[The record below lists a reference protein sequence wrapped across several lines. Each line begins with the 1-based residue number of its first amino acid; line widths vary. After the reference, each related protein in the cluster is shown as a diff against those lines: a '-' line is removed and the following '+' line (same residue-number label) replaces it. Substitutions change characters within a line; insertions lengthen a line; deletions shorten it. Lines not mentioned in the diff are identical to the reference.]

1 MRNELHKF
9 ESKLLGRIFEYRI
22 LIPEGNN
29 LPSLY
34 LLHGFNGTRIHGFDI
49 RVSYLWLRNNGVAVI
64 LPSCG
69 NRFYQEKVKVLGRP
83 AAFITEAEILMKPA
97 RIRRYLMSLANTG
110 KCPICG
116 IGQASTLDHY
126 LAKTIYPT
134 YAVTP
139 YNLVPVCKDCNFAK
153 SVFNNDSR

>member
-1 MRNELHKF
+1 
-9 ESKLLGRIFEYRI
+9 
-22 LIPEGNN
+22 
-29 LPSLY
+29 
-34 LLHGFNGTRIHGFDI
+34 
-49 RVSYLWLRNNGVAVI
+49 
-64 LPSCG
+64 
-69 NRFYQEKVKVLGRP
+69 
-83 AAFITEAEILMKPA
+83 MKPA

-153 SVFNNDSR
+153 SDSIMREEFKTYLTELLAAKESFQYNTWNTALLRALIENIDIVVSEE